1 MTWFEDLS
9 PCTYFNRDVGETV
22 LAVGWLE
29 RDHSY
34 NKGPIRE
41 KKKVVDTL
49 VRLLV
54 DPWQPMYF
62 LGYHAC
68 SLCRRLHT
76 PLTLR
81 HKGTQITMGATN
93 VLVPCN
99 RCIYGAPSLIA
110 HYILDH
116 GYAPPEPFCQ
126 ALLACPP
133 MGSTDYFRA
142 VVSIAPDSI
151 VAQIVRED
159 ARESRASHKNIP
171 WEMTRG
177 YRFPGLLGM
186 SEKEISEP

>member
-1 MTWFEDLS
+1 MTWYEDLS
-9 PCTYFNRDVGETV
+9 LCRYLNEGGEETV

-93 VLVPCN
+93 VLVPGN

-159 ARESRASHKNIP
+159 ARDSRASHKNIP